1 MKKIALSVAFMMLL
15 QLAFAGG
22 ILTNYNQ
29 SAQYVRMLS
38 RNASLDVDAVFYN
51 PAGLIKL
58 EDGWH
63 FSFSS
68 QTIWQTREIT
78 SGFPLLND
86 SYYEGKT
93 FAPVF
98 PDLFAVYKKD
108 KFALSF
114 AVAPVGGGGSAKFEN
129 GLPTFEIP
137 VSKIVPALSGLS
149 QISPALAVS
158 GYGMNMSLDASSIF
172 WGIQV
177 GASYAFNDVFSGYLG
192 LRVLPSTNTYN
203 GTISD
208 ISLTV
213 ASQSYPASAWLT
225 GAATT
230 VSGVATQAT
239 AGAAAAAG
247 AATSIQP
254 IIDGGGSAFTL
265 AQLEGASFISAA
277 QRAQLEGGLLALGV
291 SQAQIDAMNAA
302 QVQGTYSTASTS
314 LTQTAATLTG
324 TAATLNGTANLM
336 GDKDVDVK
344 QKGMGFTPIISV
356 NITPNEDWNIAFKYE
371 HKTKLTLT
379 NETTVDDMGMFP
391 DGAES
396 SNDIPGI
403 FTAGVGYRGLDWL
416 EVQLSYNLYLDKGV
430 DWGNN
435 VRYTSVGE
443 TLHREIDKNSY
454 ELGAGFQFN
463 LSDKFAVSVGGL
475 YSTSGVT
482 DSYQSDFSYS
492 NSSKTIAG
500 GFMWKLTDRLTFD
513 AGVLNTF
520 YVADEVSITDP
531 DLGVYQDTYQKK
543 TFGVAA
549 GLTFSIFK

>member
-1 MKKIALSVAFMMLL
+1 MKKIVLSVAFMMLL

-38 RNASLDVDAVFYN
+38 RNASLNVDAVFYN

-63 FSFSS
+63 LSFSS
-68 QTIWQTREIT
+68 QTLWQTREIT
-78 SGFPLLND
+78 SGFPLLNND
-86 SYYEGKT
+86 YYEGKT

-98 PDLFAVYKKD
+98 PDLYGVYKKD
-108 KFALSF
+108 KLALSF
-114 AVAPVGGGGSAKFEN
+114 WVGPAAGGGSAKFDN

-158 GYGMNMSLDASSIF
+158 GYNMNMSLDASSIF

-177 GASYAFNDVFSGYLG
+177 GASYAFNDVISGYLG
-192 LRVLPSTNTYN
+192 VRVLPSTNTYN
-203 GTISD
+203 GSITD

-213 ASQSYPASAWLT
+213 AGQSYPAPTWLS

-230 VSGVATQAT
+230 VSGYATQAT

-247 AATSIQP
+247 AASSMQP
-254 IIDGGGSAFTL
+254 IIDGGGSAYTL
-265 AQLEGASFISAA
+265 AQLEGAQMISAA

-291 SQAQIDAMNAA
+291 TQAQIDAMNAG
-302 QVQGTYSTASTS
+302 QVQGTYSTASTT

-324 TAATLNGTANLM
+324 TSATLSGTAELM
-336 GDKDVDVK
+336 GDKEVDVK
-344 QKGMGFTPIISV
+344 QKGMGFTPIISL
-356 NITPNEDWNIAFKYE
+356 NISPNEDWNIALKYE
-371 HKTKLTLT
+371 HKTKLTLK
-379 NETTVDDMGMFP
+379 NETTVDEMGMFP
-391 DGAES
+391 DGAQV

-443 TLHREIDKNSY
+443 TVHREIDKNSY
-454 ELGAGFQFN
+454 EVGAGFQFN
-463 LSDKFAVSVGGL
+463 ISDNFAVSVGGL
-475 YSTSGVT
+475 YSTSGVAE
-482 DSYQSDFSYS
+482 SYQSDFSYS

-500 GFMWKLTDRLTFD
+500 GFMWKITDRLTFD

-520 YVADEVSITDP
+520 YDADEVTFTDP
-531 DLGVYQDTYQKK
+531 DVGNYKDTYNKK
-543 TFGVAA
+543 TFSVAA
-549 GLTFSIFK
+549 GLTFSIF

>member
-1 MKKIALSVAFMMLL
+1 MKKIALSVSFMMLL

-68 QTIWQTREIT
+68 QTLWQTREIT

-86 SYYEGKT
+86 SYYEGTT

-98 PDLFAVYKKD
+98 PDLYGVYKKD
-108 KFALSF
+108 KLAFSIW
-114 AVAPVGGGGSAKFEN
+114 VGPAAGGGSAEFKN
-129 GLPTFEIP
+129 GLPSFEIP
-137 VSKIVPALSGLS
+137 ISKAVPGLAGLS
-149 QISPALAVS
+149 QISPALAVT
-158 GYGMNMSLDASSIF
+158 GYDLNMSMDASSIF
-172 WGIQV
+172 WGIQL
-177 GASYAFNDVFSGYLG
+177 GASYSINDIFSVYGG
-192 LRVLPSTNTYN
+192 VRILPSTNTYK
-203 GTISD
+203 GSITD
-208 ISLTV
+208 ISLV
-213 ASQSYPASAWLT
+213 AGGQSYPAPTWLNSAS
-225 GAATT
+225 TT
-230 VSGVATQAT
+230 VSGLATQAS
-239 AGAAAAAG
+239 AGATMASGAAG
-247 AATSIQP
+247 SMQP
-254 IIDGGGSAFTL
+254 IIDGGGSAYTL

-291 SQAQIDAMNAA
+291 PQAQIDAMNAA
-302 QVQGTYSTASTS
+302 QVQGAYTTASST
-314 LTQTAATLTG
+314 LTQTATVLTG
-324 TAATLNGTANLM
+324 TAQTLSGTADKM

-344 QKGMGFTPIISV
+344 QTGMGFTPIIAV
-356 NITPNEDWNIAFKYE
+356 NISPNEDWNIALKYE

-379 NETTVDDMGMFP
+379 NSTTVDDMGMFP
-391 DGAES
+391 DGAKV

-403 FTAGVGYRGLDWL
+403 FSAGVGYRGLDWL

-435 VRYTSVGE
+435 VRYSAVGE

-454 ELGAGFQFN
+454 EVGAGFQFN
-463 LSDKFAVSVGGL
+463 LTDNFAVSVGGL
-475 YSTSGVT
+475 YSTSGVAE
-482 DSYQSDFSYS
+482 SYQSDFSYS

-500 GFMWKLTDRLTFD
+500 GIMWKITDKLTFD

-520 YVADEVSITDP
+520 YDADEVTFTDP
-531 DLGVYQDTYQKK
+531 DVGMYKDTYNKK

-549 GLTFSIFK
+549 GLTFSIF

>member
-38 RNASLDVDAVFYN
+38 RNASLNVDAVFYN

-68 QTIWQTREIT
+68 QTLWQTRNIT
-78 SGFPLLND
+78 SGFPLLNNHD
-86 SYYEGKT
+86 YEGKT

-114 AVAPVGGGGSAKFEN
+114 AVAPVGGGGSAKFDN

-158 GYGMNMSLDASSIF
+158 GYNMNMSLDASSIF

-177 GASYAFNDVFSGYLG
+177 GASYAFNDIISGYLG
-192 LRVLPSTNTYN
+192 VRVLPSTNTYN

-208 ISLTV
+208 IALTV
-213 ASQSYPASAWLT
+213 AGQSYPAATWLT
-225 GAATT
+225 GAAST
-230 VSGVATQAT
+230 VSGVAAQAT
-239 AGAAAAAG
+239 AGATAAAG
-247 AATSIQP
+247 AATSMQP
-254 IIDGGGSAFTL
+254 IIDGGGSAYTL
-265 AQLEGASFISAA
+265 AQLEGAQMITAA

-291 SQAQIDAMNAA
+291 TQAQIDAMNAG
-302 QVQGTYSTASTS
+302 QVQGTYSTASTT

-324 TAATLNGTANLM
+324 TAATLSGTAGQM
-336 GDKDVDVK
+336 GDKNVDVK

-356 NITPNEDWNIAFKYE
+356 NISPNEDWNIALKYE

-391 DGAES
+391 DGGKS
-396 SNDIPGI
+396 SSDIPGI

-416 EVQLSYNLYLDKGV
+416 ELQLSYNLYLDKGV

-454 ELGAGFQFN
+454 ELGLGLQFN
-463 LSDKFAVSVGGL
+463 VSDNFAVSVGGL
-475 YSTSGVT
+475 YSTSGVAN
-482 DSYQSDFSYS
+482 SYQSDFSYS

-500 GFMWKLTDRLTFD
+500 GFMWKISDRVTFD

-520 YVADEVSITDP
+520 YDASEVTFTDP
-531 DLGVYQDTYQKK
+531 DVGNYKDTYNKT

-549 GLTFSIFK
+549 GLTFSIF